1 MATPLAKKAE
11 VKVRAFQP
19 SWTEEWGFV
28 FQKNRAVCALC
39 FENVVCQ
46 TSSVKR
52 HFETKHEKTFKDQ
65 ADKAESIKRAVS
77 RYGKQ
82 ANTLKIFA
90 IAKNHTTEARYRIA
104 HCIAKRGK
112 PFTDGEYIKE
122 AFLCSSEVLFEGL
135 PNKETIKSIIKDIP
149 MSTRSIERRI
159 EEMVEN
165 VSAQQIAGL
174 KDAVVFSIALDESV
188 DVNDI
193 PRLAVMARY
202 CDSTVREE
210 LWCLKPMSDTTKGE
224 DIAKVFMEHFEER
237 GIDIR
242 KIFAVTT
249 DGAPAMVGKQRGAV
263 RLIEEKVGH
272 PIMKLHCIIHQE
284 NLCAKMSNSD
294 LNEVMPTVVKVINF
308 IVKRSALTHRQFQSL
323 LEEMDCTCI
332 DIPLHSAVRWLSCR
346 KVLERFVNCFYAI
359 KACLAE
365 KGQNY
370 PELEDEKWVVKLMFL
385 MDITGHLNELNLRLQ
400 GAGQT
405 VLDMFDTWTAF
416 VGKLAILSSDVATFT
431 FRYFRHVRELSSQHS
446 ISTAEICKYM
456 SELESEFT
464 TRFGDFQKYGPMFSF
479 LIKPDSFD
487 GHELDLSLI
496 DWLDTQDME
505 MQLIELTSS
514 TLWVTKFA
522 ELRKQLETTAVQ
534 DHRTCIFT
542 CWTSV
547 PKKFSCLWNVALAL
561 LSVFGSTYLCEQIF
575 SHMKN
580 VLSPSRSRLTTD
592 HSEACAQL
600 KVTNYNPQIMEL
612 SKGKQGQS
620 SH

>member
-1 MATPLAKKAE
+1 MEINGNPHGE
-11 VKVRAFQP
+11 VDMGIP
-19 SWTEEWGFV
+19 M
-28 FQKNRAVCALC
+28 
-39 FENVVCQ
+39 
-46 TSSVKR
+46 
-52 HFETKHEKTFKDQ
+52 TKQ
-65 ADKAESIKRAVS
+65 DKAESIKRAVS

-90 IAKNHTTEARYRIA
+90 TAKNHATEASYCIA
-104 HCIAKRGK
+104 YCIAKHRK
-112 PFTDGEYIKE
+112 PFTDGKYIKE

-135 PNKETIKSIIKDIP
+135 ANKEIIKSRIKDIP
-149 MSTRSIERRI
+149 MSSGSVERRI
-159 EEMVEN
+159 EEMAEN

-174 KDAVVFSIALDESV
+174 KDAVVFSMALDESM

-210 LWCLKPMSDTTKGE
+210 LCCLKPMSDTTKGE

-237 GIDIR
+237 EIDIR

-263 RLIEEKVGH
+263 RLNEEKVGH

-294 LNEVMPTVVKVINF
+294 LNEVMAT
-308 IVKRSALTHRQFQSL
+308 
-323 LEEMDCTCI
+323 
-332 DIPLHSAVRWLSCR
+332 
-346 KVLERFVNCFYAI
+346 
-359 KACLAE
+359 
-365 KGQNY
+365 GQNY
-370 PELEDEKWVVKLMFL
+370 PEFEDEKWLVKFVFL
-385 MDITGHLNELNLRLQ
+385 TDIMGHLNELNPRLQ

-416 VGKLAILSSDVATFT
+416 VGKLAIFSSDVATST

-496 DWLDTQDME
+496 DWSDTQDVE
-505 MQLIELTSS
+505 MQLIELKSS

-534 DHRTCIFT
+534 DHETCIFT

-547 PKKFSCLWNVALAL
+547 PKKFSCLQNVALAL
-561 LSVFGSTYLCEQIF
+561 LSVFRSTYLCEQIF

-592 HSEACAQL
+592 HSEACVQL
-600 KVTNYNPQIMEL
+600 KVTNYNSQTMEL
-612 SKGKQGQS
+612 SKGKQGHG

>member
-19 SWTEEWGFV
+19 SRTEEWGFFFRRTV
-28 FQKNRAVCALC
+28 LCVLC
-39 FENVVCQ
+39 FENVCR

-90 IAKNHTTEARYRIA
+90 IAKKHATEASYCIV
-104 HCIAKRGK
+104 HCIVKRGK

-122 AFLCSSEVLFEGL
+122 AFLCGSEVLFEGL
-135 PNKETIKSIIKDIP
+135 PNKETIKSRIKDIP
-149 MSTRSIERRI
+149 MSARSVERRI
-159 EEMVEN
+159 KEMAEN

-210 LWCLKPMSDTTKGE
+210 FCCLKPMSDTTKGE

-242 KIFAVTT
+242 KNFAVTT
-249 DGAPAMVGKQRGAV
+249 DGAPTMVGKQRGAV

-294 LNEVMPTVVKVINF
+294 LNEVMARVVKVINF

-323 LEEMDCTCI
+323 LEEMDCTYK
-332 DIPLHSAVRWLSCR
+332 DIPLHSVVRWLSCG
-346 KVLERFVNCFYAI
+346 KVLERFVNFDAI
-359 KACLAE
+359 KAFLAE

-370 PELEDEKWVVKLMFL
+370 PELEGEKWVVKLMFL
-385 MDITGHLNELNLRLQ
+385 MDITGHLNELNVRLQ

-405 VLDMFDTWTAF
+405 VLEMFDTWTAF
-416 VGKLAILSSDVATFT
+416 VGKLAIFSSDVATQFPLLQT
-431 FRYFRHVRELSSQHS
+431 RKGAVLAAQH
-446 ISTAEICKYM
+446 
-456 SELESEFT
+456 
-464 TRFGDFQKYGPMFSF
+464 Q
-479 LIKPDSFD
+479 
-487 GHELDLSLI
+487 
-496 DWLDTQDME
+496 
-505 MQLIELTSS
+505 
-514 TLWVTKFA
+514 
-522 ELRKQLETTAVQ
+522 
-534 DHRTCIFT
+534 HR
-542 CWTSV
+542 
-547 PKKFSCLWNVALAL
+547 
-561 LSVFGSTYLCEQIF
+561 
-575 SHMKN
+575 
-580 VLSPSRSRLTTD
+580 
-592 HSEACAQL
+592 
-600 KVTNYNPQIMEL
+600 
-612 SKGKQGQS
+612 
-620 SH
+620 

>member
-1 MATPLAKKAE
+1 MA
-11 VKVRAFQP
+11 
-19 SWTEEWGFV
+19 
-28 FQKNRAVCALC
+28 
-39 FENVVCQ
+39 
-46 TSSVKR
+46 
-52 HFETKHEKTFKDQ
+52 
-65 ADKAESIKRAVS
+65 
-77 RYGKQ
+77 
-82 ANTLKIFA
+82 
-90 IAKNHTTEARYRIA
+90 
-104 HCIAKRGK
+104 
-112 PFTDGEYIKE
+112 
-122 AFLCSSEVLFEGL
+122 
-135 PNKETIKSIIKDIP
+135 
-149 MSTRSIERRI
+149 
-159 EEMVEN
+159 EN

-174 KDAVVFSIALDESV
+174 KDAVVFSIALDKSM

-210 LWCLKPMSDTTKGE
+210 LCCLKPMSDTTKDE
-224 DIAKVFMEHFEER
+224 DNIAKVFMEHFEER

-284 NLCAKMSNSD
+284 NPS
-294 LNEVMPTVVKVINF
+294 TVPF
-308 IVKRSALTHRQFQSL
+308 L
-323 LEEMDCTCI
+323 LEKMDCTYK
-332 DIPLHSAVRWLSCR
+332 DIPLHSAVRWLSCG
-346 KVLERFVNCFYAI
+346 KVLERFDSCSDAI
-359 KACLAE
+359 KAFLAE

-385 MDITGHLNELNLRLQ
+385 TDITGHLNELNLRLQ

-405 VLDMFDTWTAF
+405 VLIMFDTWTAF
-416 VGKLAILSSDVATFT
+416 VGKLAVFSSDVATST
-431 FRYFRHVRELSSQHS
+431 FRYFRHVRQLSSQHS

-487 GHELDLSLI
+487 GHELDLSLV

-505 MQLIELTSS
+505 MQLIELKNS
-514 TLWVTKFA
+514 TLWVTTFA

-534 DHRTCIFT
+534 DHGTCIFT

-547 PKKFSCLWNVALAL
+547 PKKFSCLWNFALAL

-580 VLSPSRSRLTTD
+580 VLSPSHSRLTTD
-592 HSEACAQL
+592 HSKACVQL
-600 KVTNYNPQIMEL
+600 KVTNYNPQIMEI
-612 SKGKQGQS
+612 SKGKQGQG